1 MVNVTLE
8 RLLEIQNQAEQA
20 YKIIAQELR
29 RNKVKVKSIEA
40 YIFPGIKTVGIKGDT
55 RVYQYP
61 LFVSIRRPNGKL
73 YLNYDV
79 LGKISSRIVNEVKE
93 ITRVVVR
100 VGSRNSPDKRTN
112 AEVDYERENLV
123 LFQGKKKYL

>member
-40 YIFPGIKTVGIKGDT
+40 YIFPGIK
-55 RVYQYP
+55 
-61 LFVSIRRPNGKL
+61 S
-73 YLNYDV
+73 
-79 LGKISSRIVNEVKE
+79 
-93 ITRVVVR
+93 
-100 VGSRNSPDKRTN
+100 
-112 AEVDYERENLV
+112 ERE
-123 LFQGKKKYL
+123 Y